1 MQYEVFLLD
10 LNCATLDN
18 KSAVRY
24 VVNALAKSSAR
35 VRKTLDILKGVQSG
49 RPVRFFCATI
59 MVAVRGGA
67 FGFAGF
73 PLSAGFC
80 GPAYGHHPAR
90 KTDDD
95 LIQYLKGVKL

>member
-1 MQYEVFLLD
+1 MHWQNPVPE
-10 LNCATLDN
+10 
-18 KSAVRY
+18 SAKLWIFSKAY
-24 VVNALAKSSAR
+24 SQAAQC
-35 VRKTLDILKGVQSG
+35 G
-49 RPVRFFCATI
+49 FFCATI